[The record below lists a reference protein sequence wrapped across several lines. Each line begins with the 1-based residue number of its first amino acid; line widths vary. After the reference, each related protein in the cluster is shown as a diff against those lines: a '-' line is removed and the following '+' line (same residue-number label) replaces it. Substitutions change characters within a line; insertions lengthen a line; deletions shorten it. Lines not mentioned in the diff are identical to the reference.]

1 MKEIHVMLKHLY
13 QSTLIPVYL
22 YKNNQLVEA
31 YPQQGKFTHPPLE
44 YLNQLSSSLESVTYL
59 STSFFAYYGMVRVT
73 DTPDSLVIVGPVSQ
87 ILYLKDTFR
96 ILKKEFVISDQDQ
109 PKFEAF
115 MKLIPPM
122 QLQQFLNYLVTIHY
136 FVNEEEIRYADLLKV
151 DNMREINEQQAKRTY
166 QSKENL
172 YFNNS
177 YEIENQMCAC
187 VENGNEA
194 GLYAFIEQP
203 FMIHEGIMAKDSHRQ
218 AKNTSIV
225 TITLITRA
233 AIRGGLDT
241 EVAYQLSDLYIQQI
255 EQLNTLEAIQNLTK
269 EALYNFTR
277 RVSEVKYNVSETGD
291 LRRIIQYVYMNINQ
305 PITATQI
312 ATHFGY
318 SRTYLSTLF
327 KKVTGIS
334 LYQFILECK
343 LEEAKI
349 LLRSTDKPISE
360 ISHYL
365 CFSSQSHFQSLFKN
379 KYQESPLKYR
389 KQNQITRY

>member
-1 MKEIHVMLKHLY
+1 MREINIILKHLY
-13 QSTLIPVYL
+13 QSTLIPIYL
-22 YKNNQLVEA
+22 YKNSQLVEA
-31 YPQQGKFTHPPLE
+31 FPRQEQSTHPPLE
-44 YLNQLSSSLESVTYL
+44 YLIQLSSSLESVTYL

-73 DTPDSLVIVGPVSQ
+73 DTPDLLVIIGPVSQ
-87 ILYLKDTFR
+87 IPYLKDTFR
-96 ILKKEFVISDQDQ
+96 ILKKEFVVSDQDQ
-109 PKFEAF
+109 SKFEAF

-122 QLQQFLNYLVTIHY
+122 QLQQFLNHLVTVHY
-136 FVNEEEIRYADLLKV
+136 FINGEDIRYSDLLEV
-151 DNMREINEQQAKRTY
+151 DNMRGINVLQAEKMY

-194 GLYAFIEQP
+194 GLYKFIEQP
-203 FMIHEGIMAKDSHRQ
+203 FMTHEGILAKDAHRQ

-241 EVAYQLSDLYIQQI
+241 EIAYQLSDLYIQQI

-269 EALYNFTR
+269 EALFNFTR
-277 RVSEVKYNVSETGD
+277 RVSEVKYNVSGKGD
-291 LRRIIQYVYMNINQ
+291 IRRIIQYVYMNINQ

-312 ATHFGY
+312 AAHFGY
-318 SRTYLSTLF
+318 SRTYLSTAF

-334 LYQFILECK
+334 LYQFILDCK
-343 LEEAKI
+343 LEEAKT

-365 CFSSQSHFQSLFKN
+365 CFSSQSHFQTIFK
-379 KYQESPLKYR
+379 KACQESPLKYR
-389 KQNQITRY
+389 KHNQLTKQ